1 MSTVAP
7 DTVRRVGEAVAATGA
22 AFLDAPV
29 SGSVPT
35 VEKGELTIMVGGDAA
50 ALERARPVLDALAAK
65 VFHVGALGAGA
76 TVKLAVNALVHAI
89 DVGLSEALVLAE
101 KAGVDRS
108 AAYDVF
114 AAGAAAAP
122 FVLYKRPAF
131 EDPDNAPLTFTLDL
145 MAKDLDL
152 ILSLAREVGAPMGQA
167 ERNREVVERALVG
180 GFSGRDMSAVAEYL
194 RRSGLGSPVR
204 EGLVHAGGEVPV
216 LAEVA
221 ASPVGLEPEQQA
233 PGKRDLLAF
242 GDHRRPP
249 LDRYTVAVDERPA
262 HRHAGVALLAGDAIP
277 VGADPVMTD
286 VRFLERV
293 RPVARVLGEQ
303 REDEVRVSRLPRPPV
318 SLDPVRELHPP
329 SVSAEIVRLR
339 GSEPGG
345 RREGVEPATL

>member
-1 MSTVAP
+1 MTSRVAVLGAGNMAGAMVGTLSRAGFDVVVWNRTQARGEAVAAAHGATAAPTATEAVADAEVVLSSLADDGAVLATYLGDEGAASACGPDHVVLEMSTIAP
-7 DTVRRVGEAVAATGA
+7 DTARRVGEAVAASGA

-50 ALERARPVLDALAAK
+50 TLERVRPVLDALAAK
-65 VFHVGALGAGA
+65 IFHVGVVGAGA

-131 EDPDNAPLTFTLDL
+131 EDPDHAPLTFTLDL

-152 ILSLAREVGAPMGQA
+152 ILSLAREVDAPMGQA
-167 ERNREVVERALVG
+167 ERNREVVERALIG

-194 RRSGLGSPVR
+194 RR
-204 EGLVHAGGEVPV
+204 
-216 LAEVA
+216 
-221 ASPVGLEPEQQA
+221 
-233 PGKRDLLAF
+233 PG
-242 GDHRRPP
+242 
-249 LDRYTVAVDERPA
+249 
-262 HRHAGVALLAGDAIP
+262 
-277 VGADPVMTD
+277 
-286 VRFLERV
+286 
-293 RPVARVLGEQ
+293 
-303 REDEVRVSRLPRPPV
+303 
-318 SLDPVRELHPP
+318 
-329 SVSAEIVRLR
+329 
-339 GSEPGG
+339 
-345 RREGVEPATL
+345 

>member
-1 MSTVAP
+1 MTPRVAVLGAGNMAGAMVGTLRRAGFEVTVWNRTRERADTIAEAHGATTATTAAEAVSAADVVLSSLADDEAVLATYLGDDGAAAGAGPDHVMLEMSTVAP
-7 DTVRRVGEAVAATGA
+7 ATSIRVGEAVAANGA

-65 VFHVGALGAGA
+65 IFHVGRLGAGA

-131 EDPDNAPLTFTLDL
+131 EDPDHAPLTFTLDL

-152 ILSLAREVGAPMGQA
+152 ILSLAREVGAPMGQS
-167 ERNREVVERALVG
+167 ERNRELVEGAIAA
-180 GFSGRDMSAVAEYL
+180 GFTGRDMSSIAEFL
-194 RRSGLGSPVR
+194 RRSG
-204 EGLVHAGGEVPV
+204 
-216 LAEVA
+216 
-221 ASPVGLEPEQQA
+221 
-233 PGKRDLLAF
+233 
-242 GDHRRPP
+242 
-249 LDRYTVAVDERPA
+249 
-262 HRHAGVALLAGDAIP
+262 
-277 VGADPVMTD
+277 
-286 VRFLERV
+286 
-293 RPVARVLGEQ
+293 
-303 REDEVRVSRLPRPPV
+303 
-318 SLDPVRELHPP
+318 
-329 SVSAEIVRLR
+329 
-339 GSEPGG
+339 
-345 RREGVEPATL
+345 

>member
-1 MSTVAP
+1 MAGAMVGTLRRSGFDVVVWNRTAARAEAVAAPHGAATASTAASAAGNADVVLSSLADDEAVLATYLGEDGAASGCTTRQVVLEMSTIAP
-7 DTVRRVGEAVAATGA
+7 DTARQVGEAVVVCGA

-50 ALERARPVLDALAAK
+50 ALDRARPVLDALAAK
-65 VFHVGALGAGA
+65 VFHVGVLGAGA

-152 ILSLAREVGAPMGQA
+152 ILALAREVGAPMGQG
-167 ERNREVVERALVG
+167 ERNRELVERALAG
-180 GFSGRDMSAVAEYL
+180 GFSGRDMSSIAEYF
-194 RRSGLGSPVR
+194 RRSG
-204 EGLVHAGGEVPV
+204 
-216 LAEVA
+216 
-221 ASPVGLEPEQQA
+221 
-233 PGKRDLLAF
+233 
-242 GDHRRPP
+242 
-249 LDRYTVAVDERPA
+249 
-262 HRHAGVALLAGDAIP
+262 
-277 VGADPVMTD
+277 
-286 VRFLERV
+286 
-293 RPVARVLGEQ
+293 
-303 REDEVRVSRLPRPPV
+303 
-318 SLDPVRELHPP
+318 
-329 SVSAEIVRLR
+329 
-339 GSEPGG
+339 
-345 RREGVEPATL
+345 

>member
-1 MSTVAP
+1 MTPRVAVLGAGNMAGAMVGTLRRAGFEVTVWNRTRERADTVADAHGASTAASAAQAVEAADVVLSSLADDEAVLATYLGDDGAATAAGPDHVVLEMSTVAP
-7 DTVRRVGEAVAATGA
+7 ATSLRVGEAVAANGA

-50 ALERARPVLDALAAK
+50 ALERARPVLDALASK
-65 VFHVGALGAGA
+65 IFHVGRLGAGA

-131 EDPDNAPLTFTLDL
+131 EDPDNAQLTFTLDL

-152 ILSLAREVGAPMGQA
+152 ILSLAREVGAPMGQT
-167 ERNREVVERALVG
+167 ERNQELVREALSA

-194 RRSGLGSPVR
+194 RR
-204 EGLVHAGGEVPV
+204 
-216 LAEVA
+216 
-221 ASPVGLEPEQQA
+221 
-233 PGKRDLLAF
+233 
-242 GDHRRPP
+242 
-249 LDRYTVAVDERPA
+249 
-262 HRHAGVALLAGDAIP
+262 
-277 VGADPVMTD
+277 
-286 VRFLERV
+286 
-293 RPVARVLGEQ
+293 
-303 REDEVRVSRLPRPPV
+303 
-318 SLDPVRELHPP
+318 
-329 SVSAEIVRLR
+329 
-339 GSEPGG
+339 
-345 RREGVEPATL
+345 

>member
-1 MSTVAP
+1 MTSRVAVLGAGNMAGAMVGTLRRAGFDVVVWNRTGSRADSVADAHGATAASTAASAVTDADVVLSSLADDEAVLATYLGDEGAASACGPDQVVLEMSTIAP
-7 DTVRRVGEAVAATGA
+7 VTARRVGDAVMSSGA

-35 VEKGELTIMVGGDAA
+35 VEKGELTIMVGGDPA
-50 ALERARPVLDALAAK
+50 ALDRARPVLDALAAK

-131 EDPDNAPLTFTLDL
+131 EDPENAPLTFTLDL

-152 ILSLAREVGAPMGQA
+152 ILSLAREAGVSMGQA
-167 ERNREVVERALVG
+167 ERNREVVERALTA

-194 RRSGLGSPVR
+194 RRDGSLGTS
-204 EGLVHAGGEVPV
+204 
-216 LAEVA
+216 
-221 ASPVGLEPEQQA
+221 S
-233 PGKRDLLAF
+233 
-242 GDHRRPP
+242 
-249 LDRYTVAVDERPA
+249 T
-262 HRHAGVALLAGDAIP
+262 
-277 VGADPVMTD
+277 
-286 VRFLERV
+286 
-293 RPVARVLGEQ
+293 
-303 REDEVRVSRLPRPPV
+303 
-318 SLDPVRELHPP
+318 
-329 SVSAEIVRLR
+329 
-339 GSEPGG
+339 
-345 RREGVEPATL
+345 